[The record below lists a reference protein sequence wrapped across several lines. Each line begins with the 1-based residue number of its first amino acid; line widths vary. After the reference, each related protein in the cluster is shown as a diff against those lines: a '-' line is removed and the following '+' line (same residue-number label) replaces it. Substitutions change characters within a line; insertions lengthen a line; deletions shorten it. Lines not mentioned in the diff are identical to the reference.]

1 MSKVRSMTALM
12 IPLIAMLLVVPGW
25 THAVA
30 AAPRTDPREPPLAAA
45 TALVRNVYIEK
56 ILAVLDHKV
65 TDPASKGKA
74 AEKLATLSDRQLRL
88 MAALSDRVLLVGD
101 GPADGLALFLIT
113 ALLILS

>member
-1 MSKVRSMTALM
+1 MTALT

-25 THAVA
+25 THAAA
-30 AAPRTDPREPPLAAA
+30 AAPRTDLRESPLGDE
-45 TALVRNVYIEK
+45 TAPERKVYIQN

-65 TDPASKGKA
+65 TDPASKAKA
-74 AEKLATLSDRQLRL
+74 AEKLATLSDHQLRL
-88 MAALSDRVLLVGD
+88 MAALSDRVALVGN

>member
-12 IPLIAMLLVVPGW
+12 IPLIAMLLVVPGCS
-25 THAVA
+25 HAVA
-30 AAPRTDPREPPLAAA
+30 AAQGTDRRGPPLAAG
-45 TALVRNVYIEK
+45 TALVRKVYSEK

-101 GPADGLALFLIT
+101 GPADRLALFLIT

>member
-25 THAVA
+25 THGVA
-30 AAPRTDPREPPLAAA
+30 AAPRTDPREPPLAAE
-45 TALVRNVYIEK
+45 TALVRKVYIEK

>member
-1 MSKVRSMTALM
+1 MNKVRPMAALT
-12 IPLIAMLLVVPGW
+12 IPLIVMLLVVPGW

-30 AAPRTDPREPPLAAA
+30 AAPRTDLREPPLAAA
-45 TALVRNVYIEK
+45 TALVRKVYIEK
-56 ILAVLDHKV
+56 ILAVLDQKG
-65 TDPASKGKA
+65 TDPASQAKA